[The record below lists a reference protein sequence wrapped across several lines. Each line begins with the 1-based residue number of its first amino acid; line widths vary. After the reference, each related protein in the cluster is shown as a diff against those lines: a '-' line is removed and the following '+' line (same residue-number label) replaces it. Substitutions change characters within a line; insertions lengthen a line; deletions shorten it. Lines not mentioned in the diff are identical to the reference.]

1 VGRCGCRNKFTTSSV
16 VFDEHSRVAGGVGAG
31 NDAGGADPLPA
42 VADREGFDQWTA
54 DRVGLPNAVPK
65 LATVVAGI
73 YADTDT
79 IDDIDVLRRG
89 GMRALFT
96 GVYAARRRSGP
107 CCGSSVSGTP
117 GIGSR
122 YLPATWWRPD
132 ELSDIPT
139 HILGGRQFRRC
150 RRRPATV
157 RESPKATGP
166 CGLYAVGKPSRYA
179 VGNCSVD
186 ARACGS
192 VGYLTAQCGTQV
204 TRSLPFIV

>member
-1 VGRCGCRNKFTTSSV
+1 VILVSPNSRTWVGRCGCRNKFTTSSV

-31 NDAGGADPLPA
+31 NHAGGADPLAA

-65 LATVVAGI
+65 LTTVVAGI
-73 YADTDT
+73 YADADT

-96 GVYAARRRSGP
+96 GVYAERRRSGP

-117 GIGSR
+117 
-122 YLPATWWRPD
+122 
-132 ELSDIPT
+132 
-139 HILGGRQFRRC
+139 
-150 RRRPATV
+150 TV

-166 CGLYAVGKPSRYA
+166 CGLCAVGKASRYA

-186 ARACGS
+186 ARGCGS
-192 VGYLTAQCGTQV
+192 VGYLTAQRGTQV
-204 TRSLPFIV
+204 TCSLPFIV